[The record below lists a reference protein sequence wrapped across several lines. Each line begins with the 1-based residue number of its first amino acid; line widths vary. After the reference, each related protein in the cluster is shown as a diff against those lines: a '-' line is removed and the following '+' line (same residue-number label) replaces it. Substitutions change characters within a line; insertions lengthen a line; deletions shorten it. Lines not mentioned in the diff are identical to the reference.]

1 MAFWYMVLNPDRAD
15 DSDEILARIE
25 TVKQKS
31 YDNFVKDFHPVK
43 DTLIKEFRTI
53 IDL

>member
-1 MAFWYMVLNPDRAD
+1 MVLNPDRAD

-31 YDNFVKDFHPVK
+31 YDNFVKDFHPVN